1 MSGGSQHPIISDQNK
16 LLLVYN
22 NTLKAQTVS
31 IFVFDELSLTTN
43 WPISSIIKEIQV
55 EATIRIRLTNNG
67 FLMKLLLKWQPK
79 IIRNMLE
86 KILFKVPVANQIR

>member
-1 MSGGSQHPIISDQNK
+1 MLGGSQHPIISDQIK
-16 LLLVYN
+16 LLPLYN

-55 EATIRIRLTNNG
+55 EATHGSVSIRIRLTNND
-67 FLMKLLLKWQPK
+67 FVMKLLSKW
-79 IIRNMLE
+79 
-86 KILFKVPVANQIR
+86 